1 MSHIVR
7 FLCGHSRI
15 QCKGNHLCVKHDIA
29 DWSDIDTYRIDQST
43 PIICLSSDATA
54 TDQYHLLGLTD
65 GRASDTSISY
75 REVPA
80 SFNGETGNTFKTAFT
95 VKNAKLR
102 STAGLEDMEKPKSL
116 RPVSNKFSFYF

>member
-1 MSHIVR
+1 M
-7 FLCGHSRI
+7 
-15 QCKGNHLCVKHDIA
+15 
-29 DWSDIDTYRIDQST
+29 
-43 PIICLSSDATA
+43 
-54 TDQYHLLGLTD
+54 LGLTD

-80 SFNGETGNTFKTAFT
+80 SFDGETGNTFKTAFI

-116 RPVSNKFSFYF
+116 RPVSSFISRNLVLLDYLID